1 MTYRHLFSELKIGPM
16 TLKNRIAMPAM
27 HLHYDDAGEVTD
39 RLVEF
44 YAARAE
50 GGAGFIVVGGCSI
63 DTPGGGAMMPGLYD
77 DAFVP
82 GLKRLADAV
91 KAHGAR
97 VGAQLFHA
105 GRYSYSFLFG
115 IDPIA
120 PSPIASKLTRQVPHE
135 MTRDE
140 IASLVRAFGDGAE
153 RAVAA
158 GFDAVEVIGS
168 AGYLLCQFLSPI
180 ANARTDEYGGSLE
193 NRMRFPREVM
203 REVRRRIGGGVALT
217 VRVAGNEFMGDHAR
231 RDEVF
236 SVTRMYEEEGADALS
251 VTGGWHESLVPQ
263 ITGHLP
269 AAGYAYLA
277 RDIRERAKIPVFAS
291 NRLGRPELAEEMLR
305 RGFADGINMARPLLA
320 DPDVPRKAKGGRER
334 EIRPCIGCNQE
345 CLDNVFKALPTAC
358 TVNPAASREREC
370 KLEATSRK
378 KKVAVVGGGP
388 AGCETARTAA
398 LRGHDVTLF
407 ERHPSRLGGQLH
419 DACAAPG
426 KDPYSELAAFHQ
438 AELRRLGVDVR
449 LGRSASVE
457 SLRAGGFDAVIVAA
471 GSSQIRPPVPGIDLP
486 HVVLARDVLE
496 GLHDWT
502 DDVVIVGAGGVGL
515 DTAHVIADRDTIDG
529 RMVKFLLD
537 NDAEPVETIRRLSTR
552 ARRRI
557 TVIDMLERPGADI
570 GRSTKWIILQELK
583 RLGVAIMVSARL
595 KAVHPDRVEVEVD
608 GAVKEIPATTVII
621 AAGARPN
628 ADLFEKCKGVFAEV
642 HLVGDAS
649 SPRNITTAI
658 REGFE
663 AGRTV

>member
-1 MTYRHLFSELKIGPM
+1 MEYRHLFKDLKIGPM
-16 TLKNRIAMPAM
+16 TVKNRIAMPAM

-39 RLVEF
+39 RLIDF
-44 YAARAE
+44 YVARAE
-50 GGAGFIVVGGCSI
+50 GGAGLIVVGGCSI
-63 DTPGGGAMMPGLYD
+63 DTPGGGAMMPGLFD
-77 DAFVP
+77 DAFIP
-82 GLKRLADAV
+82 GLKKLTDAV
-91 KAHGAR
+91 KACGAR

-153 RAVAA
+153 RAVKA

-168 AGYLLCQFLSPI
+168 AGYILCQFLSPI
-180 ANARTDEYGGSLE
+180 ANARMDEYGGSLE

-203 REVRRRIGGGVALT
+203 REVRRRIGASVALT

-236 SVTRMYEEEGADALS
+236 LVARMYEGEGADALS
-251 VTGGWHESLVPQ
+251 VTGGWHESQVPQ

-269 AAGYAYLA
+269 AGGYAYLA
-277 RDIRERAKIPVFAS
+277 RDIKERVRIPVFAS

-320 DPDVPRKAKGGRER
+320 DPDVPRKAAEGRER

-358 TVNPAASREREC
+358 TVNPAASRERESAIEPAP
-370 KLEATSRK
+370 KK

-388 AGCETARTAA
+388 AGCEAARTAA
-398 LRGHDVTLF
+398 LRGHDVALF
-407 ERHPSRLGGQLH
+407 ERHPSLLGGQLH
-419 DACAAPG
+419 DARAAPG
-426 KDPYSELAAFHQ
+426 KDPYAKLAAFHR
-438 AELRRLGVDVR
+438 AELERLKVDVR
-449 LGRSASVE
+449 LGRPVLVKD
-457 SLRAGGFDAVIVAA
+457 LRAGGFDAVIVAT
-471 GSSQIRPPVPGIDLP
+471 GSSQVRPSVPGIDLP
-486 HVVLARDVLE
+486 HVVFARDVLE
-496 GLHDWT
+496 GRQDYS
-502 DDVVIVGAGGVGL
+502 DDIVIVGAGGVGL
-515 DTAHVIADRDTIDG
+515 DTAHVIADRDTING

-537 NDAEPVETIRRLSTR
+537 NDAEPIETIRRLSTR

-570 GRSTKWIILQELK
+570 GKSTKWIILQELA
-583 RLGVAIMVSARL
+583 RMGVKIVLSARL
-595 KAVHPDRVEVEVD
+595 KAVRADCVEVEVQ
-608 GAVKEIPATTVII
+608 GEVRAIPATTVIL
-621 AAGARPN
+621 AAGARAN
-628 ADLFEKCKGVFAEV
+628 ADLFEKCKGAFAEV
-642 HLVGDAS
+642 RLVGDAA
-649 SPRNITTAI
+649 SPRNITAAI
-658 REGFE
+658 REGFQ
-663 AGRTV
+663 AGREI